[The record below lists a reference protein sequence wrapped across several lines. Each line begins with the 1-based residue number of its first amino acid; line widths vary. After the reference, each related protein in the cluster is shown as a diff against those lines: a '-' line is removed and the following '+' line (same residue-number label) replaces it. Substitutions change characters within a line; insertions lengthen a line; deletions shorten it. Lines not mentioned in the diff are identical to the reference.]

1 MFPFVVEMNQKTKKE
16 NFKIV
21 TFLYS
26 NSLNTFALKTPN
38 LGKN

>member
-1 MFPFVVEMNQKTKKE
+1 MFPLVVEMNQKTEKA

-26 NSLNTFALKTPN
+26 TSLDICPENS
-38 LGKN
+38 